1 MSRAAI
7 LVLAAAVLVSVA
19 FAPALPGRGEA
30 RTAPATVDWVTDGDT
45 LRVRGGER
53 VRLLQIDAPEAG
65 EECYA
70 GRATAELIRLTPR
83 GAHVALEA
91 DPGLDR
97 RDRYGRLLRY
107 VHRDGVNVNVELV
120 RRGAATPYFYDGER
134 GKYAARLL
142 TAVSEARRARRGMWG
157 RCRVSWS
164 PGRQV
169 TTRSR

>member
-1 MSRAAI
+1 MSRALLIVVVA
-7 LVLAAAVLVSVA
+7 VALAAAA
-19 FAPALPGRGEA
+19 FALVGRGDA
-30 RTAPATVDWVTDGDT
+30 RQVPATVDWVTDGDT

-83 GAHVALEA
+83 GTRVVLET
-91 DPGLDR
+91 DPDLDL

-107 VHRDGVNVNVELV
+107 VLHGRSNVNVELV
-120 RRGAATPYFYDGER
+120 RRGAATPYFYGGEP

-142 TAVSEARRARRGMWG
+142 AAVAEARRAKRGMWG
-157 RCRVSWS
+157 ACRVSWS
-164 PGRQV
+164 PEDQV